1 MTADPIQAAP
11 TTATATA
18 SEPRLDGLFEQLA
31 SALHS
36 AAATHRAIADW
47 YGRRGA
53 QDRRD
58 YHWDRNSRFAA
69 DARHYELCAVA
80 IRRGSEA

>member
-11 TTATATA
+11 TTATA

-36 AAATHRAIADW
+36 VAATHRAIADW
-47 YGRRGA
+47 YGNRGNFNHSA
-53 QDRRD
+53 
-58 YHWDRNSRFAA
+58 YHGGLHSSYAA
-69 DARHYELCAVA
+69 NGRHYERAA
-80 IRRGSEA
+80 AAWRDGQA